1 MNLSLYFITVL
12 IWGTTWIAIKWQVGV
27 VAPPVSIAFRFWLA
41 ALVMFVLM
49 RLLRRSVKAP
59 REAWPWL
66 AGQGVALFCVNF
78 LCFYYAEQ
86 IVPSGLVAV
95 VFSTAP
101 LLNAINGRIFMGRP
115 LQPSAIVGAVLG
127 LVGILC
133 LFAPQMA
140 GHTGDRAMWLGLAI
154 TLAGTMSFSAGNLF
168 SSRMQAMGL
177 HPTVTNSWAML
188 IGAALLTLG
197 SLAAGFSFQPEMTAR
212 YFGSLAYLAVPGSV
226 IGFTTYLTLVG
237 RIGPDRAA
245 YCTVLFPF
253 VALAVST
260 VFEGYRWS
268 APAVVGLLLVVVGN
282 LVAFNIARHLP
293 FRRGRSRSVRV

>member
-59 REAWPWL
+59 REAWPLL